1 MATEQ
6 TEENGKGRRGR
17 RSRGRGITV
26 TTVAK
31 EAGVSR
37 AAVSFAY
44 NMPEQLSVETRE
56 RILAVAARLGY
67 SPDPVARMLTTR
79 QAGAVGLLMVEPIE
93 SAFADPF
100 TTTFVRGMG
109 KLCDQHGLALTLLP
123 PRLGSVAAAAQTA
136 VVDGVI
142 LLGLAADNPGL
153 AALEQR
159 GLPLVLVDSLP
170 HGQWPSVQVNDE
182 EGAYE
187 AAQYLVSLGHRHI
200 AILSFITDP
209 QHPDEEGHGQFFVPR
224 QRMAGYQR
232 AFASAPAP
240 MQVERYDVSSNL
252 DSGEQ
257 VMNMILDRTDL
268 PLPTAVLAMSDA
280 MALGAMRAC
289 RERGLRVPQDISVI
303 GFDDI
308 PEAAAATPALTT
320 VAQPI
325 YEKAF
330 RAMRMLLGQIER
342 AGEGEPPLAPEHCL
356 LSTELMRRDST
367 APLQGHE

>member
-6 TEENGKGRRGR
+6 TEEAGKGRRGR
-17 RSRGRGITV
+17 RTRGRGITV

-79 QAGAVGLLMVEPIE
+79 HAGAVGLLMVEPIE

-100 TTTFVRGMG
+100 TATFVRGMG
-109 KLCDQHGLALTLLP
+109 QMCDRHGLALTLLP
-123 PRLGSVAAAAQTA
+123 PRLGSVTAAAQTA

-142 LLGLAADNPGL
+142 MLGLAADNPGL

-170 HGQWPSVQVNDE
+170 HGQWPSVQVDDE
-182 EGAYE
+182 VGAY
-187 AAQYLVSLGHRHI
+187 AAARHLVDLGHRHI
-200 AILSFITDP
+200 AILSFTTDP
-209 QHPDEEGHGQFFVPR
+209 TNPAEEGHGQFYVPR
-224 QRMAGYQR
+224 QRLAGYQR
-232 AFASAPAP
+232 AFTSAPEP
-240 MQVERYDVSSNL
+240 MQVARYDVSSNL
-252 DSGEQ
+252 VSGER
-257 VMNMILDRTDL
+257 MMYAILDRTDL
-268 PLPTAVLAMSDA
+268 PRPTAVLTMSDA

-289 RERGLRVPQDISVI
+289 QERGLRVPQDISVV

-308 PEAAAATPALTT
+308 PEAATATPALTT

-325 YEKAF
+325 FDKATL
-330 RAMRMLLGQIER
+330 AMRMLLSQIER
-342 AGEGEPPLAPEHCL
+342 DGEGEALLAPQHVVL
-356 LSTELMRRDST
+356 PTHLAIRASS
-367 APLQGHE
+367 APPR